1 MLKTDGNCPHC
12 GKKLMNYDEREWKY
26 GSPIQVCKKCGKRYI
41 DGRYHEIVIE
51 GIAPD
56 AMSVKKDLV
65 YIAVLFVI
73 AVASVGIN
81 FISIILTGK
90 YSLKL
95 AFLPVI
101 CLIGLVFMLIDI
113 IRIKTGAK
121 ERRFKVLRE
130 ESYQRLKNKTYA
142 YELSEAGY
150 NVPQEYL

>member
-1 MLKTDGNCPHC
+1 MLKTDGSCPHC
-12 GKKLMNYDEREWKY
+12 GRKLMNYVEREWKY
-26 GSPIQVCKKCGKRYI
+26 GSPIRVCKKCGKRYI

-56 AMSVKKDLV
+56 AMSVKNDLV
-65 YIAVLFVI
+65 FMAVLFIIAAI
-73 AVASVGIN
+73 AVGVNFTSVR
-81 FISIILTGK
+81 LTGM
-90 YSLKL
+90 YSRRM

-101 CLIGLVFMLIDI
+101 CLMGLVFMLIDI

-130 ESYQRLKNKTYA
+130 ESHQRLKNKTYA